1 MRLEEDILS
10 VKQAAVFYELL
21 KSEMDEEDKVIIDFT
36 AVERVDISIIQ
47 ILVAAGR
54 EMRNQGKILKLKG
67 VSETVKEQMNMCGLR
82 T

>member
-1 MRLEEDILS
+1 MVLEEEILG

-21 KSEMDEEDKVIIDFT
+21 KSEMEDEGEIIIDFT
-36 AVERVDISIIQ
+36 AVERIDISIIQ

-54 EMRNQGKILKLKG
+54 EMRNQGNMLKLKG
-67 VSETVKEQMNMCGLR
+67 VSETVKEQMSMCGLR

>member
-1 MRLEEDILS
+1 MVLEEEMLG

-21 KSEMDEEDKVIIDFT
+21 KSEMEKEGEIIIDFT
-36 AVERVDISIIQ
+36 AVERIDISIIQ

-54 EMRNQGKILKLKG
+54 EMQNQGNILKLKG
-67 VSETVKEQMNMCGLR
+67 VSETVKEQMSMCGLR